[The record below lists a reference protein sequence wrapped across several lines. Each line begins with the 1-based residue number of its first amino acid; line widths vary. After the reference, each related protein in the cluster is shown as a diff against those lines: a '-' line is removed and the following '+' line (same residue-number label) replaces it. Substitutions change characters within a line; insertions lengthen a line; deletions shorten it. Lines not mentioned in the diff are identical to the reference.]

1 MVPRIGITTSFEEN
15 EQRLH
20 HAYVLAVERAGGLPL
35 IVPMLEDDVTLR
47 TFADLLDGLV
57 IVGGPAITE
66 GLIGTLPDDINT
78 THPVRQHA
86 DAVIL
91 DAFLDTGKPI
101 LGICYGMQLLNARF
115 GGTIYADAERQCE
128 GVFVHSNKRGGE
140 DHPISLEPG
149 SHLHRLLQTDT
160 VDVNTRHVQA
170 VAMAGTTFRV
180 TATAPD
186 GTVEAIENADGTLL
200 GVQFHPERM
209 GETMLPLFRHLVEQ
223 ARRNSPATSFVIST

>member
-1 MVPRIGITTSFEEN
+1 MAPRIGITTSFEDN

-20 HAYVLAVERAGGLPL
+20 HTYVLAVERAGGLPL
-35 IVPMLEDDVTLR
+35 IVPMLEDDVALR

-57 IVGGPAITE
+57 IVGGPAITD

-78 THPVRQHA
+78 TDPIRQNA
-86 DAVIL
+86 DHVIL

-115 GGTIYADAERQCE
+115 GGTIYADVERQCE
-128 GVFVHSNKRGGE
+128 GTFVHSSKRDGK

-149 SHLHRLLQTDT
+149 SHLHRLLQTDAI
-160 VDVNTRHVQA
+160 DVNTRHVQA
-170 VAMAGTTFRV
+170 VASPGTPFRV

-186 GTVEAIENADGTLL
+186 GTVEAIENEEGTLL

-209 GETMLPLFRHLVEQ
+209 GEAMLPLFRHLVEQ
-223 ARRNSPATSFVIST
+223 ARRNSPATSYVVST